1 MTILEERIAGLT
13 RIEKDPARHLLY
25 YRHCLA
31 VGTVHALQ
39 GAEKDIVIFSP
50 VYGRNYSYGPLFF
63 NQSYNMLNV
72 AVSRAKKHFFV
83 FGNMALFKAEKF
95 NTPVSDLGR
104 LLFRSPD
111 NQISNEFLFKEIQ
124 M

>member
-39 GAEKDIVIFSP
+39 GAEKDIVIFLPST
-50 VYGRNYSYGPLFF
+50 GATIRTDRFF
-63 NQSYNMLNV
+63 STNP
-72 AVSRAKKHFFV
+72 
-83 FGNMALFKAEKF
+83 
-95 NTPVSDLGR
+95 T
-104 LLFRSPD
+104 
-111 NQISNEFLFKEIQ
+111 IC
-124 M
+124 